1 MAKKNVFIK
10 HFKKTQSVPK
20 ISTFKFIFLVLLCT
34 LHYAIITCSIS
45 VLTFLFT
52 FYIMNPSLQSL
63 RPPDSIGYVTAT
75 SHPVFYSEMYIRLQK
90 WTELGA
96 AFHVDLK
103 KRPVHLHWNEGL
115 ISYFSTYLVLQATDS
130 MQICFTRRRSWS
142 DSRWALGGPSLCL
155 IIVTL
160 FSTVHDLHFWN
171 MEKLHCDSP
180 RLRKWAIRF

>member
-1 MAKKNVFIK
+1 MHNSLW
-10 HFKKTQSVPK
+10 HNN
-20 ISTFKFIFLVLLCT
+20 LLHLCW
-34 LHYAIITCSIS
+34 LS
-45 VLTFLFT
+45 FLFN
-52 FYIMNPSLQSL
+52 IMNPSLQSL
-63 RPPDSIGYVTAT
+63 RPPDSTAT
-75 SHPVFYSEMYIRLQK
+75 SHPFFTLKYIRLQK
-90 WTELGA
+90 WTELGT

-103 KRPVHLHWNEGL
+103 KRPVYLHWNEGI

-142 DSRWALGGPSLCL
+142 DSRSSRWALGGPSLCL

-171 MEKLHCDSP
+171 MEKLCCLYCDSP